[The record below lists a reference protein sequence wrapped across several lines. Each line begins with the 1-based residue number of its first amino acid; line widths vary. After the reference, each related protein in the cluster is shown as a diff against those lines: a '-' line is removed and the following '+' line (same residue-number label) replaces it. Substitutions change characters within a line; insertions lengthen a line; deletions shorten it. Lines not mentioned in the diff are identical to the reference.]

1 MREGRFSS
9 AVSEIAQRYSES
21 VSFDR
26 RLYHHDIAG
35 SIAHASA
42 LASAGILSA
51 DEFEMIA
58 RGLREIE
65 NEIAADKFVW
75 DQSLEDVHMNIEAAL
90 TKRIGAAGAKLHTGR
105 SRNDQ
110 IALDLRLYV
119 REEIDA
125 IITRLRAL
133 QNVLLLL
140 AQKHSEVLM
149 PGYTHLQRAQ
159 PIYFAHYLLA
169 QLEALERDQERLRDT
184 RRRADV
190 MPLGSGALA
199 GSTIALDREGIA
211 KALGFQ
217 RVTQNSVDAVSDRDF
232 VADFLYWLAMIGIH
246 LSRFSED
253 LIIWSTTEFG
263 FIEFSDAFATG
274 CSLMP
279 QKKNPDMAE
288 LTRGKSGR
296 LIGNL
301 VTLLAI
307 LKGLPSAYN
316 RDLQEDKEALFDSV
330 DTLRGALEVFS
341 AMLPALTIS
350 RERMESLAN
359 DPQLLATDL
368 AEYLV
373 GKGVP
378 FREAHAWTIVRRK
391 SAVVVA
397 AMTAEGNFVLIRQER
412 IPIRKAIWEMPAGQA
427 DQLCDFGSFRDVAL
441 RELRE
446 ETGYELAPGGETI
459 FLGDFFSSP
468 GFTDE
473 RELLFLA
480 RPVQRVIQH
489 HTYHDAEMLLEC
501 RELSPAQ
508 STAMIADDT
517 IRDANTLSM
526 WVRLVAKGIIQLPHR

>member
-9 AVSEIAQRYSES
+9 PAAEVAQRYSES

-26 RLYHHDIAG
+26 RLYRHDIAG

-42 LASAGILSA
+42 LASIGILSA

-90 TKRIGAAGAKLHTGR
+90 TKRIGAPGAKLHTGR

-119 REEIDA
+119 REEIDE
-125 IITRLRAL
+125 IIARLRAL
-133 QNVLLLL
+133 QNALLLL
-140 AQKHSEVLM
+140 AQRHSAVLM

-169 QLEALERDQERLRDT
+169 QLEALERDQERLRDA

-199 GSTIALDREGIA
+199 GSTIALDREAIA

-217 RVTQNSVDAVSDRDF
+217 RVTQNSIDAVSDRDF
-232 VADFLYWLAMIGIH
+232 VADFLYSLVMIGIH

-253 LIIWSTTEFG
+253 LIIWNTKEFG

-274 CSLMP
+274 SSLMP

-330 DTLRGALEVFS
+330 DTVRGALEVFS
-341 AMLPALTIS
+341 AMLPALTID

-378 FREAHAWTIVRRK
+378 FREAHAIVGKLAASGRRLNAL
-391 SAVVVA
+391 SDQEFRA
-397 AMTAEGNFVLIRQER
+397 ASHAFGQDVREVFDV
-412 IPIRKAIWEMPAGQA
+412 RKALQRRAATGSPSPENIERQIARWR
-427 DQLCDFGSFRDVAL
+427 QLL
-441 RELRE
+441 QTE
-446 ETGYELAPGGETI
+446 
-459 FLGDFFSSP
+459 
-468 GFTDE
+468 
-473 RELLFLA
+473 
-480 RPVQRVIQH
+480 
-489 HTYHDAEMLLEC
+489 
-501 RELSPAQ
+501 
-508 STAMIADDT
+508 
-517 IRDANTLSM
+517 
-526 WVRLVAKGIIQLPHR
+526 

>member
-1 MREGRFSS
+1 MRDGRFSS
-9 AVSEIAQRYSES
+9 AASEIAQRYSES

-90 TKRIGAAGAKLHTGR
+90 TKRIGAPGAKLHTGR

-119 REEIDA
+119 REEIDQ
-125 IITRLRAL
+125 IVTRLRAL
-133 QNVLLLL
+133 QNALLLL
-140 AQKHSEVLM
+140 AQKHSEIVM

-169 QLEALERDQERLRDT
+169 QLEALERDHERLRDT

-199 GSTIALDREGIA
+199 GSTIALDREAIA

-217 RVTQNSVDAVSDRDF
+217 RVTQNSIDAVSDRDF
-232 VADFLYWLAMIGIH
+232 VADFLYSLAMIGIH

-253 LIIWSTTEFG
+253 LIIWSTTEFR
-263 FIEFSDAFATG
+263 FIEFSDTFASG
-274 CSLMP
+274 SSLMP

-330 DTLRGALEVFS
+330 DTVRGALEVFS
-341 AMLPALTIS
+341 AMLPALTIN

-378 FREAHAWTIVRRK
+378 FREAHAIVGKLAASGKRLNALSDQEFRAASNSFGEDVREVFDVRR
-391 SAVVVA
+391 
-397 AMTAEGNFVLIRQER
+397 
-412 IPIRKAIWEMPAGQA
+412 
-427 DQLCDFGSFRDVAL
+427 AL
-441 RELRE
+441 RRR
-446 ETGYELAPGGETI
+446 GAIG
-459 FLGDFFSSP
+459 SP
-468 GFTDE
+468 SPENIE
-473 RELLFLA
+473 RQIARWRQLL
-480 RPVQRVIQH
+480 Q
-489 HTYHDAEMLLEC
+489 TE
-501 RELSPAQ
+501 
-508 STAMIADDT
+508 
-517 IRDANTLSM
+517 
-526 WVRLVAKGIIQLPHR
+526 

>member
-1 MREGRFSS
+1 MREGRFS
-9 AVSEIAQRYSES
+9 AAASEIAQRYSES

-26 RLYHHDIAG
+26 RLYRHDIAG

-65 NEIAADKFVW
+65 NQITAGTFVW
-75 DQSLEDVHMNIEAAL
+75 DASLEDVHMNIEAAL
-90 TKRIGAAGAKLHTGR
+90 TKRIGLAGAKLHTGR

-110 IALDLRLYV
+110 IALDLRLFT
-119 REEIDA
+119 RDEIDQIVA
-125 IITRLRAL
+125 RLRAL
-133 QNVLLLL
+133 QDALLLL
-140 AQKHSEVLM
+140 AQKYSEVLM

-159 PIYFAHYLLA
+159 PTYFAHYLLA
-169 QLEALERDQERLRDT
+169 QLEALERDHERLRDT

-217 RVTQNSVDAVSDRDF
+217 RVTQNSIDAVSDRDF
-232 VADFLYWLAMIGIH
+232 VGDFLYSLAMIGIH

-253 LIIWSTTEFG
+253 LIIWSTSEFG

-274 CSLMP
+274 SSLMP

-288 LTRGKSGR
+288 LTRGKCGR

-301 VTLLAI
+301 VSLLTI
-307 LKGLPSAYN
+307 LKGLPSSYN

-330 DTLRGALEVFS
+330 DTVRSALELFS
-341 AMLPALTIS
+341 AMLPELTIN

-373 GKGVP
+373 GKGVS
-378 FREAHAWTIVRRK
+378 FREAHTIVGK
-391 SAVVVA
+391 LA
-397 AMTAEGNFVLIRQER
+397 ASGKQLDALSNDEFRAASNAFEEDVREVFDV
-412 IPIRKAIWEMPAGQA
+412 RKALQRRTAT
-427 DQLCDFGSFRDVAL
+427 GS
-441 RELRE
+441 
-446 ETGYELAPGGETI
+446 P
-459 FLGDFFSSP
+459 SP
-468 GFTDE
+468 E
-473 RELLFLA
+473 NIERQIARWRELLE
-480 RPVQRVIQH
+480 P
-489 HTYHDAEMLLEC
+489 E
-501 RELSPAQ
+501 
-508 STAMIADDT
+508 
-517 IRDANTLSM
+517 
-526 WVRLVAKGIIQLPHR
+526 